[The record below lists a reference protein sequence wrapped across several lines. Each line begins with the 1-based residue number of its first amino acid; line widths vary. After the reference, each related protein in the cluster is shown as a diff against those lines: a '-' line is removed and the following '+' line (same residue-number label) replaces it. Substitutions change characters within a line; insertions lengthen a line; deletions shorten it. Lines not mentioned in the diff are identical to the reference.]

1 MHRILMLSTAYRQSS
16 RPDPTLRVSDPD
28 NSLLSRFPMNR
39 MDAESLRDSILRV
52 SGRLDPRRFGPADE
66 VETRPDGEV
75 VTASARRSVY
85 LLQRRSTPLT
95 LLDVFDAP
103 RMDPNCLMRRNS
115 NVASQALQ
123 LWNSDLVRESSR
135 HLAARIRSL
144 AGNDI
149 EKQVETLYL
158 CALTRRP
165 SPSELKTAGDSL
177 RELKTRW
184 SEHLPKGLPSDSHR
198 ADWLALA
205 TLCHVE
211 LNSAE
216 FLFVP

>member
-1 MHRILMLSTAYRQSS
+1 
-16 RPDPTLRVSDPD
+16 
-28 NSLLSRFPMNR
+28 
-39 MDAESLRDSILRV
+39 
-52 SGRLDPRRFGPADE
+52 
-66 VETRPDGEV
+66 
-75 VTASARRSVY
+75 
-85 LLQRRSTPLT
+85 
-95 LLDVFDAP
+95 
-103 RMDPNCLMRRNS
+103 
-115 NVASQALQ
+115 

-149 EKQVETLYL
+149 EKQVEALYL